1 MMLSPFRKYGL
12 AAGLVGVLS
21 ATTVTARADSWVF
34 VAKGSPLSYL
44 PGHQAPP
51 TTWTALSFAE
61 TSAWVPSAVGF
72 GIGYGDGDDA
82 TVLTD
87 MINSYLT
94 VYVRSRFQV
103 GPELALVKNLTL
115 EASFD
120 DGFVAYLNGTEVGRS
135 NVPAGPLQPST
146 AASSHEVTDGPAVFS
161 ISPSLLVPGENVL
174 SIEVHNTSL
183 GSSDLSFVPTLFGD
197 DGTAPVDATIR
208 RGPFLQQV
216 GRRSALVVW
225 QTDKP
230 VPSAVSFGTSTSL
243 GQSASKPDAVTHH
256 VVELTGLEP
265 ATKYYFQVMSA
276 KLPSPRGEFF
286 TEVDRATPYRLAAFG
301 DTRSNHAAHRSVIE
315 AMALDAPLAFF
326 HSGDLVGTGT
336 SESDWDHFFESEA
349 TMLLRAPLYPA
360 IGNHEGTG
368 PQFVDLFEL
377 PEDSPSPERYYAVRY
392 GSSLFISI
400 DQYTNPYGAGSDQL
414 AWLETT
420 LAEAKANPDIRQRFV
435 QLHHSPYS
443 SGSHKSNLTVREHL
457 SPLFEQ
463 YGVDIVFSGH
473 DHCYERSTVNGVKYV
488 ITGGGGAPLYSV
500 AGDWWTEV
508 SDSILHY
515 CLLDIEGARTTF
527 TAKRIDGS
535 ILDSFVLGEDV
546 GECTGAADCNGRQ
559 PGTCEPGED
568 GTWACV
574 QTACIWNCTTAPPP
588 NPDAGAGGS
597 GGTGGSSGSGGSGG
611 SSHDGGTIDAS
622 AGSGGAS
629 GSSGAPGVP
638 ASSTDEEP
646 GSCACRLGPSPTTG
660 AGYLGWVALALLGL
674 RRRANKQTA

>member
-1 MMLSPFRKYGL
+1 MMHAPLFRYGL
-12 AAGLVGVLS
+12 AAAFAGVFS
-21 ATTVTARADSWVF
+21 TATLAARADSWVF
-34 VAKGSPLSYL
+34 VAKGSPLTYS

-51 TTWTALSFAE
+51 TKWTALSFAE
-61 TSAWVPSAVGF
+61 TSAWVSSAPGF

-87 MINSYLT
+87 MINGYLT

-103 GPELALVKNLTL
+103 GSEIALVKNLTL

-135 NVPAGPLQPST
+135 NVPAGPLLPTT

-161 ISPSLLVPGENVL
+161 ISPSLLVQGENVL
-174 SIEVHNTSL
+174 AVEVHNTSL
-183 GSSDLSFVPTLFGD
+183 GSSDLSFIPTLFGD

-216 GRRSALVVW
+216 GRRSAKVVW

-230 VPSAVSFGTSTSL
+230 VPSAVAFGTSTSL
-243 GQSASKPDAVTHH
+243 GQSASHPDPVTHH
-256 VVELTGLEP
+256 VVELTNLEP
-265 ATKYYFQVMSA
+265 ATKYYFQVTSA

-286 TEVDRATPYRLAAFG
+286 TEVDRAMPYRLVAFG

-315 AMALDAPLAFF
+315 AMALDAPLAYF

-336 SESDWDHFFESEA
+336 SESDWDHFFESES

-360 IGNHEGTG
+360 MGNHEGTG
-368 PQFVDLFEL
+368 PQFTDLFEL

-392 GSSLFISI
+392 ANTLFISI

-420 LAEAKANPDIRQRFV
+420 LADAKANPDIRQRFV

-508 SDSILHY
+508 SDSVLHY
-515 CLLDIEGARTTF
+515 CLLDIQGARTTF
-527 TAKRIDGS
+527 TAKRVDGS

-546 GECTGAADCNGRQ
+546 GECTGDADCAGRQ
-559 PGTCEPGED
+559 AGTCEAGED
-568 GTWACV
+568 GAWACV
-574 QTACIWNCTTAPPP
+574 QTACIWNCTTAPTT
-588 NPDAGAGGS
+588 PDAGPGGSGGAGGS
-597 GGTGGSSGSGGSGG
+597 GGSTGSGGTGG
-611 SSHDGGTIDAS
+611 LSHDAGSVDAS
-622 AGSGGAS
+622 AGSGGSPGAS
-629 GSSGAPGVP
+629 GQPAPAP
-638 ASSTDEEP
+638 NNEP
-646 GSCACRLGPSPTTG
+646 SSCACRLGPSPTSG
-660 AGYLGWVALALLGL
+660 GGYLGWVALALLAV
-674 RRRANKQTA
+674 RRRRMLTA